1 MATIKIACPRCGQKV
16 SGDESFSGTTV
27 ECPVCSSQIKFP
39 GDKASYAAPPEQ
51 QQPVPPSRDTGHV
64 AEQPALPAA
73 SPEALSAQEETLNYS
88 SEEKP
93 ATSSQPANWENV
105 DEEIPSPL
113 FGAISLVCGILG
125 IVTCVFGPLFA
136 PLAIIF
142 GHIALARGKHSPVQ
156 PAPGRN
162 LAMTGVFIGY
172 LNLLLIILVLVA
184 MAFFKEPMGELL
196 DQLKAKMEG

>member
-39 GDKASYAAPPEQ
+39 GDKARYAVAANP
-51 QQPVPPSRDTGHV
+51 QPVPPSRDTGHV
-64 AEQPALPAA
+64 AEQPEPPAA
-73 SPEALSAQEETLNYS
+73 SPESLSAQDEKLNYS
-88 SEEKP
+88 SKKQP
-93 ATSSQPANWENV
+93 TASSQPTNWEDV
-105 DEEIPSPL
+105 DQEIPSPL

-162 LAMTGVFIGY
+162 LALIGVIIGY
-172 LNLLLIILVLVA
+172 LNLLLVIIALVGIV
-184 MAFFKEPMGELL
+184 FFKEPVGAFL
-196 DQLKAKMEG
+196 DQIKTEMEG